1 MPANKKNWIDFAAL
15 KRNVSFL
22 TILEHYGLVKQFKR
36 KGDKLTGPCPLHH
49 GNSPTACHIDL
60 KKGAYKCFT
69 RCKSMGL
76 RGGGNIIDFVA
87 DMEKFGL
94 REDGI
99 KRAADFILNIIGQG
113 ASPVPAGAPR
123 PEPHKPEEAPE
134 NKPLA
139 FELHLVA
146 KHPYFEQRGLTPET
160 VKRFGLGLAEKGLMK
175 GRICIPIH
183 DHRGNLVAYAG
194 RALDEQTAKSEGKYK
209 LPANFHKLQVL
220 YNYHRAKDFPT
231 LIIVEGFFDC
241 FRVHQ
246 AGFPNV
252 CALMGTAMS
261 DRHQELILKTFQ
273 QVVVMLDNDPAG
285 KSGTKDILNRLYDKI
300 FLRVVKLEGF
310 KGATQPDQLSE
321 KELAA
326 SLAFLKA

>member
-1 MPANKKNWIDFAAL
+1 MPSKEKKNWVDFAAL

-22 TILEHYGLVKQFKR
+22 TILEHYGLVDCFKR
-36 KGDKLTGPCPLHH
+36 KGDTLVGACPIHK
-49 GNSPTACHIDL
+49 GDSKTACHIDL
-60 KKGAYKCFT
+60 KKNAYKCFT

-87 DMEKFGL
+87 DMERFGL

-99 KRAADFILNIIGQG
+99 KRAGDLIVKIIGQG
-113 ASPVPAGAPR
+113 ANSLPPSAPK
-123 PEPHKPEEAPE
+123 PEPHKPEEQAE

-139 FELHLVA
+139 FALHL
-146 KHPYFEQRGLTPET
+146 KGEHPYFEARGISAET
-160 VKRFGLGLAEKGLMK
+160 VALFGLGLAEKGMMK

-183 DHRGNLVAYAG
+183 DRLGNLVAYAG
-194 RALDEQTAKSEGKYK
+194 RALDAQIAEEEGKYK

-220 YNYHRAKDFPT
+220 FNYHRAKDFPT

-241 FRVHQ
+241 FKVHQ

-261 DRHQELILKTFQ
+261 NFHEQLILKSFR
-273 QVVVMLDNDPAG
+273 QVVLMLDNDPAG
-285 KSGTKDILNRLYDKI
+285 KRGTKDILNRLYDKI
-300 FLRVVKLEGF
+300 FVRVVELGGLKE
-310 KGATQPDQLSE
+310 ASQPDQLSE
-321 KELAA
+321 GELVA
-326 SLAFLKA
+326 SLAFIK